1 MELQV
6 RMPEP
11 RPCLVYGDRRALFHG
26 FMQNAWYEL
35 FADLTPMQH
44 AIPSAIVEFEDGQLR
59 AVPVQK
65 VRMLDSAELFAEC
78 RFTERSER

>member
-6 RMPEP
+6 KMPEP
-11 RPCLVYGDRRALFHG
+11 RPCIVYGDRKALFHG

-44 AIPSAIVEFEDGQLR
+44 AIPSAIVEFEGGQLG
-59 AVPVQK
+59 AVPVNK
-65 VRMLDSAELFAEC
+65 VRMLDSAELF
-78 RFTERSER
+78 SEFDFGKGCDG